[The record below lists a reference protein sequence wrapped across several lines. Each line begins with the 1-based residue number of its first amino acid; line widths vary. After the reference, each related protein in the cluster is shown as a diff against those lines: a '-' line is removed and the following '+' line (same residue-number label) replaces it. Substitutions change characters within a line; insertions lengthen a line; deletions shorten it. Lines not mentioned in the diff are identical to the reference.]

1 MHQLKGRFKS
11 VLEHALVFVGDLMPY
26 GVIFLMTLMIGYG
39 LGLESAGFFSVTYVY
54 VAIVTGLVCGPNL
67 LSIRRRMP
75 EAASPG
81 AVVFAS
87 LGLRTAVIST
97 GALVVMGVLYATQ
110 AKAGMLS
117 LAAILFLGRFFETA
131 VDGPATSVQ
140 YLRGAR
146 AYFFLRLIVFV
157 VICGLIGLGVFAGGE
172 GRGLHWIAVCYLVGS
187 ALGLAFALANA
198 YSLLNS
204 LSGIVSESRAQ
215 ASEFGKFFVATALFL
230 AASRMHPVIIN
241 YFYGE
246 AAAGQFAMV
255 QNLFSALAVAS
266 TGIAGVFFWSS
277 NRKEAGQRQTGA
289 LWYWLAGSVVG
300 GLVLGAVGGA
310 VLDFLYL
317 RPLGSST
324 ELRTVGWL
332 LCMSTPLLL
341 VQAILSNQL
350 VLLKRDRQMLELSAL
365 NATLGLVLITILVHQ
380 FGLSGAALSVGITAL
395 LSSAIGIY
403 VIRRIHE

>member
-11 VLEHALVFVGDLMPY
+11 VLEHALVFAGDLMPY
-26 GVIFLMTLMIGYG
+26 GVVFLMTLMIGYG

-75 EAASPG
+75 DATSPG

-87 LGLRTAVIST
+87 LGLRIAVISA
-97 GALVVMGVLYATQ
+97 GALIVMGVLYATQ
-110 AKAGMLS
+110 AQAGMLS
-117 LAAILFLGRFFETA
+117 LAVILFLGRFFETA

-146 AYFFLRLIVFV
+146 AYFVLRLVVFV
-157 VICGLIGLGVFAGGE
+157 VICGFTGIGVFAGG
-172 GRGLHWIAVCYLVGS
+172 GRGLHWIAACYLIGS
-187 ALGLAFALANA
+187 ALGLAFSLASS
-198 YSLLNS
+198 YGLLKPIV
-204 LSGIVSESRAQ
+204 GISAETNAQ
-215 ASEFGKFFVATALFL
+215 AAEFGKFFVATVLFL
-230 AASRMHPVIIN
+230 AASRLHPAIIS
-241 YFYGE
+241 YFYGV

-266 TGIAGVFFWSS
+266 TGIAGVFFWSR
-277 NRKEAGQRQTGA
+277 NRKGAGEYQAGVP
-289 LWYWLAGSVVG
+289 WYWLAGAIVG
-300 GLVLGAVGGA
+300 GLALGAAGGV

-317 RPLGSST
+317 RRLGSSG
-324 ELRTVGWL
+324 ELRMAGWL
-332 LCMSTPLLL
+332 MCLSTPLLL

-350 VLLKRDRQMLELSAL
+350 VLLKRDREMLELSAL
-365 NATLGLVLITILVHQ
+365 NATHGLVLITILVHQ
-380 FGLSGAALSVGITAL
+380 FGLIGAALSVGITAL
-395 LSSAIGIY
+395 LSSVIGVY